1 MPKGFHDRWRAAAVD
16 LAFAEQ
22 LHAYTTEFLRAAHA
36 VGMLVKRGEVADGAI
51 LRALAQAR
59 LYHELVALQLGVPL
73 DLEVTALLKD
83 AALKA
88 PEVAAILRAH
98 GLLS

>member
-1 MPKGFHDRWRAAAVD
+1 MLEPFHDRWRGAAVE
-16 LAFAEQ
+16 LAFADQMHAQ
-22 LHAYTTEFLRAAHA
+22 LRGFLAAA
-36 VGMLVKRGEVADGAI
+36 LKIGELVKRGQVDDGEL
-51 LRALAQAR
+51 LRAMARAR
-59 LYHELVALQLGVPL
+59 LFHELVALQLGVPL

-98 GLLS
+98 GLLT